1 MGDRVTELLEAV
13 REGRLD
19 IAEARSALVDQETAL
34 GFAVVDDSRAHRT
47 GLAEVVYGEGKTPEQ
62 LAGLL
67 AHLVTRHGR
76 GLATRVDAEKAAA
89 VAALAPHVR
98 YEPVPR
104 LLWAARDGVDA
115 FAPAPDAP
123 RVVVICAG
131 TSDLPVGEEA
141 SRVAEWSGLVVD
153 RVTDV
158 GVAGLHRLLGRLD
171 QIRAAEVCIVVAG
184 MEGAL
189 PSVVAGLVRAPVL
202 AVPTSVG
209 YGAHFGGIAPLL
221 GMLNACASGISVVNI
236 DNGFGAANAAFRMT
250 LGRRGP

>member
-1 MGDRVTELLEAV
+1 MTDRITDLLTAV
-13 REGRLD
+13 HEGRLTVG
-19 IAEARSALVDQETAL
+19 EARARLGDAETAL
-34 GFAVVDDSRAHRT
+34 GFAVVDDSRHQRT
-47 GLAEVVYGEGKTPEQ
+47 GQHEVVYGEGKTAEQ
-62 LAGLL
+62 LGLLL
-67 AHLVTRHGR
+67 AHLVERHGR

-89 VAALAPHVR
+89 VAARWPDVR

-104 LLWAARDGVDA
+104 LLWAARPGLDP
-115 FAPAPDAP
+115 FLAPEGAP
-123 RVVVICAG
+123 RVAVICAG

-141 SRVAEWSGLVVD
+141 ARVAEWSGLVVD

-158 GVAGLHRLLGRLD
+158 GVAGLHRLLGR
-171 QIRAAEVCIVVAG
+171 IERVRAADVCVVVAG

-189 PSVVAGLVRAPVL
+189 PSVVAGLVATPVI

-221 GMLNACASGISVVNI
+221 AMLNACASGITVVNI

-250 LGRRGP
+250 RRPK